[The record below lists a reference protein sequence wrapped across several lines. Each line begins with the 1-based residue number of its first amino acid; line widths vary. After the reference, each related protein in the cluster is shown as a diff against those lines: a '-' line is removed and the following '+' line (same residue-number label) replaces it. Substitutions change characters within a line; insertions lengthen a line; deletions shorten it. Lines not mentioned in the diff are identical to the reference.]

1 MISLQSKV
9 FLTSLAIIENNNYH
23 HHEMPRHTPSRMTVM
38 FKECKIPSVGKDVKK
53 SELVYTEGGIW
64 NGATA
69 VETSLTAS
77 AKVTLESPYSPATPR

>member
-1 MISLQSKV
+1 
-9 FLTSLAIIENNNYH
+9 
-23 HHEMPRHTPSRMTVM
+23 M

>member
-1 MISLQSKV
+1 
-9 FLTSLAIIENNNYH
+9 
-23 HHEMPRHTPSRMTVM
+23 MTVM
-38 FKECKIPSVGKDVKK
+38 FKECKIPGVGKDVKK